1 VTTNCPN
8 CGAPVDPS
16 ADRCAYCET
25 PYQTTQRPTMRIDA
39 TGITFYGLQ
48 LENGLMTPNEARRCL
63 GLPLRGVTP

>member
-1 VTTNCPN
+1 MTNCPN

-25 PYQTTQRPTMRIDA
+25 PYPSAQSPVMRIDA

-48 LENGLMTPNEARRCL
+48 AQVERGIMTPNEARRVL
-63 GLPLRGVTP
+63 GYRGI